1 MTDVTLASED
11 TTSDFTVVVVALVN
25 LDIDDPEY

>member
-11 TTSDFTVVVVALVN
+11 TNSDFTVVVVALVN